1 MDNPF
6 AVQSRRRPPL
16 RALKTLLVVVVG
28 LVCVLGFQWG
38 SQRWLLASLE
48 QDLDQQPPEQQIE
61 RLAQIAQLGSNGLPV
76 LVEYLQTP
84 NERVA
89 ETAFELLKQQQQQW
103 LELSDAAADANHRR
117 LAAALTELGPELE
130 LRRGGWVAMLLK
142 QTIVETVEH
151 PSSDAA
157 VAYDTAT
164 TLLAKISVSD
174 NLNESTRPVS
184 STTRVA
190 LRTEPLPVAQTS
202 ATVQP
207 LQPTTQDTG
216 EASSNAQTP
225 ANSSNAPPQSNP
237 LNSNGAASAPA
248 NAATLQPLTDQQTV
262 PLQSPG
268 VTRIREN
275 ASNHHVVVPVEHLS
289 AEPFEAYTTRS
300 VIAWLRSV
308 QPELRDSAHHE
319 LRRRGFD
326 DQQLALAS
334 RLADPDVRV
343 RLGLLN
349 ELSRQTEIEPRQWLM
364 WLGEDAEP
372 DVRRRAIAAIG
383 TMDDPAIT
391 QWLREHLAGERDPA
405 VADLVRRILSQR

>member
-6 AVQSRRRPPL
+6 AVESHRRPPL

-28 LVCVLGFQWG
+28 LVAVLGFQWG
-38 SQRWLLASLE
+38 SQQWLLSRLVH
-48 QDLDQQPPEQQIE
+48 DLDQQPPEVQVE
-61 RLAQIAQLGSNGLPV
+61 RLAQIAQLGSGGLPV
-76 LVEYLQTP
+76 LVAQLQTS

-89 ETAFELLKQQQQQW
+89 ETAFDLLKQQQQQW
-103 LELSDAAADANHRR
+103 LQLSDAAADARHRQ
-117 LAAALTELGPELE
+117 LAAALTDLGPELE
-130 LRRGGWVAMLLK
+130 LRRSGWVAMLLN

-151 PSSDAA
+151 PSDDAA
-157 VAYDTAT
+157 VAYETAT
-164 TLLAKISVSD
+164 ALLSELSVSD
-174 NLNESTRPVS
+174 RVDELVRPNP

-190 LRTEPLPVAQTS
+190 LRTEPLPVEPTPTLEDGQS
-202 ATVQP
+202 AGP
-207 LQPTTQDTG
+207 SNDSDTTQTRA
-216 EASSNAQTP
+216 EAPGAGPAMEQGTTLRPLSDQT
-225 ANSSNAPPQSNP
+225 
-237 LNSNGAASAPA
+237 
-248 NAATLQPLTDQQTV
+248 TV

-268 VTRIREN
+268 VTRVREN
-275 ASNHHVVVPVEHLS
+275 ASGQHVVVPVEYLS

-308 QPELRDSAHHE
+308 QPQLRDSAHHE

-349 ELSRQTEIEPRQWLM
+349 ELARRTDIEPRQWLM

-372 DVRRRAIAAIG
+372 DVRRRAIAAVG

-391 QWLREHLAGERDPA
+391 QWLRTHLASERDPA
-405 VADLVRRILSQR
+405 VADLIRRILSQR